1 MRRTSRVSLVFAV
14 ALVLW
19 QGASNSYAEPRQ
31 ARGGGHSQSVQTRS
45 LVPLP
50 RSELKAPDLRADERK
65 AVARAEKDFGGR
77 ALGVA
82 AVDGGYKVRML
93 LSGGRLV
100 TVFIED

>member
-1 MRRTSRVSLVFAV
+1 MRGITRASLVFPI
-14 ALVLW
+14 ALLLL
-19 QGASNSYAEPRQ
+19 QGVSNSYAEPRQ
-31 ARGGGHSQSVQTRS
+31 GRGEARSQSPHTRS

-50 RSELKAPDLRADERK
+50 RSAVTVPDLRAGERQ

-82 AVDGGYKVRML
+82 AVEGGYKVRML